1 MTSVE
6 PTSPSVLARRRPPV
20 AELTVAS
27 LPLVFASG
35 VYLAAHLP
43 GHPPLGPVIGL
54 LVAGAL
60 LTATAVV
67 LLSRIRSLAWRT
79 FFLVVL

>member
-6 PTSPSVLARRRPPV
+6 PTSPSVLARRLPPV

-27 LPLVFASG
+27 LTLALAGG

-54 LVAGAL
+54 LVGGAL
-60 LTATAVV
+60 FTATAVV
-67 LLSRIRSLAWRT
+67 LPSRIRSFAWRT